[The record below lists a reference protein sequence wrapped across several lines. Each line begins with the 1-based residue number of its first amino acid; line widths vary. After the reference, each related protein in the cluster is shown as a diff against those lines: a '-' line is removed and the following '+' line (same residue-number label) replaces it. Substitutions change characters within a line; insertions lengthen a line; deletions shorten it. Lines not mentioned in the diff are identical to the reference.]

1 MNLYSIINEMIK
13 DGSDLN
19 SLAKGHL
26 QFDFNDSVTLK
37 QLKKEALKGKKS
49 FTFVCDVES
58 KHILYNGMETEATT
72 DFVESFTVALMFVE
86 SSRRRADNNGSEIEE
101 EYPNTTNYDCF
112 VYCNCPHF
120 FYYYLAADTAKKI
133 IIPQTKLSQLN
144 VKSWTAIDPLQ
155 WNSSTKTG
163 SHKALKNPEHVIGVC
178 KHIVNVIYYLLG
190 TSDDN
195 SDEKLRVGS
204 DPDSTLLVDD
214 GSLLSKLDAYNVKL
228 PLYAGNSEQ
237 RKKYWADRRFKYSR
251 QDYQNAIAA
260 LTSAKKANAE
270 VNKEIKTKEQ
280 KLRVL
285 KSRVKNKEN
294 DLQKQGVIKIVNGK
308 VSVNIPKDKNANEIK
323 RIRSQI
329 NSVYSDRKEINN
341 LQKNI
346 NSLKAQS
353 DSVSKLEYEVK
364 RLKKRGEQIRLNN
377 LKNAY
382 HWFDNAENQ
391 AVDVRK
397 IPSEDAN
404 VNNIDKFIYN
414 LRKDLRWYNY
424 VLSDDILNNQNYS
437 KDEIKVFRDK
447 ANQFKSKKVD
457 LLKTWQKIRDDRAEQ
472 RVLQADIH
480 KKERENGRKRND
492 LKKRA
497 KGISNEVTSVSDAI
511 SKSKDVIDKQIFE
524 FSKILNDKKELNL
537 KKFDVKKI
545 QDNFDNKIKSI
556 RKSREELL
564 KSVEE
569 ADFFKDND
577 SKSSFVDS
585 INRTTEKKLREYIM
599 QFNVLRSNA
608 NIFNDLLNYYSDVKN
623 QVEGAEEKLKTF
635 ASRPDVKALVKD
647 AIKKYTQQKN
657 KKSIATSAK
666 TVKTARKVDVKKNLF
681 KNIEKKKVDK
691 KSNTV
696 NNAENKATINKKKKE
711 IFNDLVRIVD
721 NVSNDIGK
729 VAVSNSYDFLNKND
743 PIEKLSSSLSKKY
756 LENKKDGKTLD
767 ISKAIK
773 NNLVYLR
780 NVCESVQKRTGQK
793 IDKVKSFII
802 DNFEKYFN

>member
-1 MNLYSIINEMIK
+1 MCFQ
-13 DGSDLN
+13 
-19 SLAKGHL
+19 
-26 QFDFNDSVTLK
+26 QFL
-37 QLKKEALKGKKS
+37 
-49 FTFVCDVES
+49 
-58 KHILYNGMETEATT
+58 
-72 DFVESFTVALMFVE
+72 
-86 SSRRRADNNGSEIEE
+86 
-101 EYPNTTNYDCF
+101 
-112 VYCNCPHF
+112 
-120 FYYYLAADTAKKI
+120 
-133 IIPQTKLSQLN
+133 
-144 VKSWTAIDPLQ
+144 
-155 WNSSTKTG
+155 
-163 SHKALKNPEHVIGVC
+163 
-178 KHIVNVIYYLLG
+178 
-190 TSDDN
+190 
-195 SDEKLRVGS
+195 
-204 DPDSTLLVDD
+204 
-214 GSLLSKLDAYNVKL
+214 
-228 PLYAGNSEQ
+228 
-237 RKKYWADRRFKYSR
+237 
-251 QDYQNAIAA
+251 
-260 LTSAKKANAE
+260 
-270 VNKEIKTKEQ
+270 
-280 KLRVL
+280 
-285 KSRVKNKEN
+285 
-294 DLQKQGVIKIVNGK
+294 
-308 VSVNIPKDKNANEIK
+308 
-323 RIRSQI
+323 
-329 NSVYSDRKEINN
+329 
-341 LQKNI
+341 
-346 NSLKAQS
+346 
-353 DSVSKLEYEVK
+353 
-364 RLKKRGEQIRLNN
+364 
-377 LKNAY
+377 
-382 HWFDNAENQ
+382 
-391 AVDVRK
+391 
-397 IPSEDAN
+397 
-404 VNNIDKFIYN
+404 YN
-414 LRKDLRWYNY
+414 LRKDLRWYDY

-537 KKFDVKKI
+537 KKFDIKKI
-545 QDNFDNKIKSI
+545 QDNFENKIKSI

-585 INRTTEKKLREYIM
+585 INRTTEEKLREYIM

-623 QVEGAEEKLKTF
+623 HVEGAEEKLKTF

-657 KKSIATSAK
+657 KRSIATSAK

-691 KSNTV
+691 KSNTI

-711 IFNDLVRIVD
+711 IFDNLVRIVD

-729 VAVSNSYDFLNKND
+729 VAVSNSYDFLNKNE

-802 DNFEKYFN
+802 DNFEKYFS

>member
-1 MNLYSIINEMIK
+1 M
-13 DGSDLN
+13 
-19 SLAKGHL
+19 
-26 QFDFNDSVTLK
+26 
-37 QLKKEALKGKKS
+37 
-49 FTFVCDVES
+49 
-58 KHILYNGMETEATT
+58 
-72 DFVESFTVALMFVE
+72 
-86 SSRRRADNNGSEIEE
+86 
-101 EYPNTTNYDCF
+101 
-112 VYCNCPHF
+112 VY
-120 FYYYLAADTAKKI
+120 I
-133 IIPQTKLSQLN
+133 
-144 VKSWTAIDPLQ
+144 
-155 WNSSTKTG
+155 
-163 SHKALKNPEHVIGVC
+163 
-178 KHIVNVIYYLLG
+178 
-190 TSDDN
+190 
-195 SDEKLRVGS
+195 
-204 DPDSTLLVDD
+204 
-214 GSLLSKLDAYNVKL
+214 
-228 PLYAGNSEQ
+228 
-237 RKKYWADRRFKYSR
+237 
-251 QDYQNAIAA
+251 
-260 LTSAKKANAE
+260 
-270 VNKEIKTKEQ
+270 
-280 KLRVL
+280 
-285 KSRVKNKEN
+285 
-294 DLQKQGVIKIVNGK
+294 
-308 VSVNIPKDKNANEIK
+308 
-323 RIRSQI
+323 
-329 NSVYSDRKEINN
+329 
-341 LQKNI
+341 
-346 NSLKAQS
+346 
-353 DSVSKLEYEVK
+353 
-364 RLKKRGEQIRLNN
+364 
-377 LKNAY
+377 
-382 HWFDNAENQ
+382 
-391 AVDVRK
+391 
-397 IPSEDAN
+397 
-404 VNNIDKFIYN
+404 
-414 LRKDLRWYNY
+414 
-424 VLSDDILNNQNYS
+424 
-437 KDEIKVFRDK
+437 
-447 ANQFKSKKVD
+447 
-457 LLKTWQKIRDDRAEQ
+457 LKTWQKIRDDRAEQ

-537 KKFDVKKI
+537 KKFDIKKI
-545 QDNFDNKIKSI
+545 QDNFENKIKSI

-585 INRTTEKKLREYIM
+585 INRTTEEKLREYIM

-623 QVEGAEEKLKTF
+623 HVEGAEEKLKTF

-657 KKSIATSAK
+657 KRSIATSAK

-691 KSNTV
+691 KSNTI

-711 IFNDLVRIVD
+711 IFDNLVRIVD

-729 VAVSNSYDFLNKND
+729 VAVSNSYDFLNKNE

-802 DNFEKYFN
+802 DNFEKYFS